1 MHQNRMLVYV
11 MLFFFVSNQTYKT
24 YLLNRRLR
32 TQLHLH
38 EILEL
43 KAVEKNVSR

>member
-11 MLFFFVSNQTYKT
+11 MFFFVSNQTYKT

-43 KAVEKNVSR
+43 KAVEKNASR

>member
-24 YLLNRRLR
+24 YLLNFIFFCDDSKIVVFEHSFTYTKLW
-32 TQLHLH
+32 
-38 EILEL
+38 
-43 KAVEKNVSR
+43 N